1 MADEFSKQM
10 QNGGKTTVDE
20 DDDAS
25 KTLMMRRFEVF
36 DSHVL
41 TTGLL
46 KNQFSN

>member
-1 MADEFSKQM
+1 MA
-10 QNGGKTTVDE
+10 NGKSAVADDE
-20 DDDAS
+20 DADAS

-36 DSHVL
+36 DAHVL